1 MSLTNTSLPSWPLR
15 LPLIA
20 ILRGVRP
27 DEVLAHSAALVDAG
41 FDCIEVPTNSPQWA
55 VSVRALVDA
64 WGEQVLIGAGTVSDG
79 AQLDALMAAGGR
91 LMVTPH
97 TDPPLIQEA
106 AARGLVTAIGCATA
120 TEAFTALR
128 AGATALK
135 LFPAGVL
142 GTGLVSALRSVLPA
156 GVPLLAVGGIRP
168 DNLAAF
174 VQAGC
179 AGAGLGSELYRAGQ
193 APERTAGQAR
203 AFVAAWHAAHAAATA
218 NGTLTG

>member
-1 MSLTNTSLPSWPLR
+1 MSTMSTTALMPHPTWPPR
-15 LPLIA
+15 RPLIA
-20 ILRGVRP
+20 ILRGIRP
-27 DEVLAHSAALVDAG
+27 DEVLAHAQALVDAG

-55 VSVRALVDA
+55 LSVRALVDA
-64 WGEQVLIGAGTVSDG
+64 WGTQVLVGAGTVSDRN
-79 AQLDALMAAGGR
+79 QLDDLRAAGGR

-97 TDPPLIQEA
+97 TDPTLVAEA
-106 AARGLVTAIGCATA
+106 SAQGLVTAIGCATA
-120 TEAFTALR
+120 TEAFAALR

-168 DNLAAF
+168 DNLGAF

-179 AGAGLGSELYRAGQ
+179 GGAGLGSELYRAGQ
-193 APERTAGQAR
+193 APDRTALQAR
-203 AFVAAWHAAHAAATA
+203 AFVAAWDALQPPAHRD
-218 NGTLTG
+218 